1 MGMGEGFIKDFQI
14 SASSEFEG
22 FPAVNV
28 RPRKSGWCA
37 KSIDVHP
44 YIQVQLD
51 TVSSKSIP
59 EIQIYHI
66 YKL

>member
-14 SASSEFEG
+14 SASSEYEG

-37 KSIDVHP
+37 KSADVHP
-44 YIQVQLD
+44 YIQVLHL
-51 TVSSKSIP
+51 THYPIK
-59 EIQIYHI
+59 HA
-66 YKL
+66 LNL